1 MKNKQDRQTPA
12 NTSKRIT
19 NKHRNYNNKQ
29 ARNDKVKANISI
41 ANHLLTTSK
50 HRHKQIQQTIQRNEM
65 AMKNKHL
72 HE

>member
-19 NKHRNYNNKQ
+19 KKHRNYHNKQ

-41 ANHLLTTSK
+41 ANHLKANIDISK
-50 HRHKQIQQTIQRNEM
+50 SSKQSKETKWQ
-65 AMKNKHL
+65 
-72 HE
+72 